1 MAAPVTPSVRKWELV
16 WYNIAI
22 LTAWHVGAVYGL
34 YELLHSSWAMLAMFI
49 SLWWF
54 SGLGIT
60 AGAHR
65 LWAHRSYKAASP
77 LRVFLMLMNSM
88 AFQGSIY
95 EWARDHRVHHKAS
108 ETDGDP
114 HNATRGMFFAHMG
127 WIVVRK
133 HPQVKEVGLKLSM
146 ADLDAGFFL
155 YFSF

>member
-1 MAAPVTPSVRKWELV
+1 MRAVTRLNFGQRTDPKKEMAAPVTPSVRKWELV

-77 LRVFLMLMNSM
+77 LLFRN
-88 AFQGSIY
+88 GSLGLRGRY
-95 EWARDHRVHHKAS
+95 VVDSGHR
-108 ETDGDP
+108 GG
-114 HNATRGMFFAHMG
+114 RG
-127 WIVVRK
+127 
-133 HPQVKEVGLKLSM
+133 
-146 ADLDAGFFL
+146 
-155 YFSF
+155 